1 MRQWIRSSSSARI
14 CFFLFLSAFLLRVS
28 LVVLLK
34 TYNIAPG
41 DGFEMTNIA
50 RSLAGG
56 AGYSSP
62 FGEPTG
68 PTAWASPLFPAM
80 MAVCFKL
87 FGVMTVKS
95 ALAIRLLN
103 CLFSAASCALVYLA
117 AKPVFGQRVAL
128 LSGAAFV
135 VYPSSVWHAIRTTWD
150 TTLLS
155 MLLLLTVALLVR
167 LAASQSVGFAALTGI
182 AAGVMLLDNAT
193 PFFCYCLLLAWY
205 GWVTWRMPLRWR
217 RLAVLAGVPILAAG
231 SWTCRNYFATGA
243 LVPRCCA
250 GVELMVGNN
259 EDSWERADPN
269 NNQSLHP
276 ATSAVERGL
285 YVKLGEAAYDRFCRQ
300 RGLAFISRN
309 PGKAL
314 DLLRWKIGAWWLG
327 SHAAGDAPQPGTL
340 AMWLAR
346 WRIAVYWTLLPF
358 LIAGVVFAVRRRVR
372 LSYPYLIIVFVYP
385 IPMYLFWVGE
395 HLHLP
400 VEAFTVTMAC
410 YGALELAG
418 FRRAGP
424 ARSGWSRTGVCG
436 STDAIGISSTP
447 TR

>member
-1 MRQWIRSSSSARI
+1 
-14 CFFLFLSAFLLRVS
+14 
-28 LVVLLK
+28 
-34 TYNIAPG
+34 
-41 DGFEMTNIA
+41 
-50 RSLAGG
+50 
-56 AGYSSP
+56 
-62 FGEPTG
+62 
-68 PTAWASPLFPAM
+68 
-80 MAVCFKL
+80 
-87 FGVMTVKS
+87 
-95 ALAIRLLN
+95 
-103 CLFSAASCALVYLA
+103 
-117 AKPVFGQRVAL
+117 
-128 LSGAAFV
+128 
-135 VYPSSVWHAIRTTWD
+135 
-150 TTLLS
+150 
-155 MLLLLTVALLVR
+155 
-167 LAASQSVGFAALTGI
+167 
-182 AAGVMLLDNAT
+182 
-193 PFFCYCLLLAWY
+193 
-205 GWVTWRMPLRWR
+205 
-217 RLAVLAGVPILAAG
+217 
-231 SWTCRNYFATGA
+231 
-243 LVPRCCA
+243 
-250 GVELMVGNN
+250 VELMVGNN